1 MACKEGYF
9 GGNNLKMKNGV
20 LPSISLPAP
29 SPAPNSLPGEMVD
42 TPWGPSERLRE
53 RRLKPG
59 PGRSREDVEASQRE
73 RLFGAMVAC
82 VSEQGYAATKLD
94 DLVELS
100 GVSTASFY
108 RLFASKDACFLAATE
123 QMLETVLAVVKVDGP
138 GTREERVRGVLS
150 AVAELVASQPAA
162 AKMLLIDSYAA
173 GSEVA
178 AAIDRA
184 LSELQRRAIALAAEA
199 PGGSALPDEVPTALV
214 GAIEELARDRLR
226 RGRAQ
231 TLPKLMEDVAEVALA
246 YRPPSEQLTYGGR
259 LPRPKPEALEVPGA
273 AERAIRALAV
283 VAEERGYP
291 SVTVDDVVKR
301 AAMSPT
307 TFYAEFADKREVM
320 LAAIDSAGAQ
330 MAAATLPA
338 FRRNRDWPAALRIAF
353 MDLLAYLASRPALAR
368 LVFVEAYAGG
378 PEALQRREEALE
390 PLTALLAPGRSA
402 GAKLP
407 PVAGEVVWAAVI
419 ALIGQR
425 IRESGAHSLPA
436 LEPALTFLAS
446 CPFLGPEAAGVAARG
461 GDRSRRTGRDRLE
474 AILAHYEDPQAERL
488 DSALAFRPAT
498 AEELASELGLPLQEA
513 RRLLANLLRV
523 GLVESVEGR
532 TKDDPVEGAYAYSK
546 RGVLSEE
553 SVKDMSLAEQERYG
567 ARVTN
572 LLDQEARE
580 ALEASTFILRP
591 EYVLARVPMDLDE
604 EGWREISDLL
614 QNATDDVLDAI
625 GRSQDRLADSGERP
639 IRATAGVLFFEM
651 PQRRRGDRG

>member
-1 MACKEGYF
+1 
-9 GGNNLKMKNGV
+9 MKSSA
-20 LPSISLPAP
+20 LHLESLQR
-29 SPAPNSLPGEMVD
+29 SPLSPNSLHGKMVD

-108 RLFASKDACFLAATE
+108 RLFASKEACFLAATE
-123 QMLETVLAVVKVDGP
+123 QMLEAALAVAKVDGP
-138 GTREERVRGVLS
+138 GTWDERVRGALS
-150 AVAELVASQPAA
+150 AAAELVVSQPAA

-173 GSEVA
+173 GPEVM

-184 LSELQRRAIALAAEA
+184 ASELQRRAVALAAEA
-199 PGGSALPDEVPTALV
+199 PGGSDLPDEVPAALV
-214 GAIEELARDRLR
+214 GAVQELARDRLR
-226 RGRAQ
+226 RGRAR
-231 TLPKLMEDVAEVALA
+231 TLPKLMEYVAEVALA
-246 YRPPSEQLTYGGR
+246 YRPPTEPLTYGGR
-259 LPRPKPEALEVPGA
+259 LPRPHPETLEVPGA

-283 VAEERGYP
+283 VAEEQGYP
-291 SVTVDDVVKR
+291 AVTVDDVVKR

-338 FRRNRDWPAALRIAF
+338 FRRNPDWPAALRIAF

-390 PLTALLAPGRSA
+390 PLTALLAPGRSG
-402 GAKLP
+402 GADLP
-407 PVAGEVVWAAVI
+407 PVTGEVLWAAII
-419 ALIGQR
+419 ALIGQQ
-425 IRESGAHSLPA
+425 IRESEAHSLPA
-436 LEPALTFLAS
+436 LEPTLTFLAS
-446 CPFLGPEAAGVAARG
+446 CPYLGSEGATAAARG
-461 GDRSRRTGRDRLE
+461 GDRSRRTGRGRLE
-474 AILAHYEDPQAERL
+474 AIVAHYEDPQAERF

-498 AEELASELGLPLQEA
+498 AEELAAELGLSVQDA
-513 RRLLANLLRV
+513 RRLLGNLLRA
-523 GLVESVEGR
+523 GFVESVEGR

-546 RGVLSEE
+546 KGVISEE
-553 SVKDMSLAEQERYG
+553 AVQHMSPVEWQRLG
-567 ARVTN
+567 TTIMN
-572 LLDQEARE
+572 LLDQEAGE
-580 ALEASTFILRP
+580 ALEAGTFHLRP
-591 EYVLARVPMDLDE
+591 EHVVVRAPMDLDE
-604 EGWREISDLL
+604 AGWREISDIL
-614 QNATDDVLDAI
+614 QSALGGMLDAI
-625 GRSQDRLADSGERP
+625 DRSQDRLATSGERP
-639 IRATAGVLFFEM
+639 IRATAGLLLFEM
-651 PQRRRGDRG
+651 PQRRRGNRG